1 MKSSKKMLN
10 YEELAQLSAE
20 NELMLRLQPVANEQ
34 PIVNNSPD
42 VTTILFGEP
51 ITNLAPIMPSALKN
65 YKH

>member
-42 VTTILFGEP
+42 VTTVLFGES